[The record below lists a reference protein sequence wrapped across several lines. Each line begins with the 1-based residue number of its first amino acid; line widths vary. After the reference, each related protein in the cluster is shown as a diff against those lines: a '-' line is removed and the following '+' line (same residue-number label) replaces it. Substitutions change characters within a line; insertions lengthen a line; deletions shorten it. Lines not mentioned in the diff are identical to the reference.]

1 MFPSNK
7 IVMKVYMKIFLKNK
21 FLQLNYNI
29 FGFSPLISPLCI
41 FRGVLWISVIPFYCI
56 LKNQLFLMCFPVLST
71 FLLFLGISYLKMI
84 LLTKPYK
91 FRSWCPEQVNCISLG
106 LRVSRCDRLPY
117 NELDKRKLLLKSG
130 QIKQVHEYRP
140 FEKNQKEAK
149 ISSK

>member
-1 MFPSNK
+1 MFSSAK
-7 IVMKVYMKIFLKNK
+7 YFFVVSGYIM
-21 FLQLNYNI
+21 
-29 FGFSPLISPLCI
+29 
-41 FRGVLWISVIPFYCI
+41 
-56 LKNQLFLMCFPVLST
+56 
-71 FLLFLGISYLKMI
+71 KMI

-91 FRSWCPEQVNCISLG
+91 FRSWCPEQVNCISLD
-106 LRVSRCDRLPY
+106 LRVSRCDHLPY